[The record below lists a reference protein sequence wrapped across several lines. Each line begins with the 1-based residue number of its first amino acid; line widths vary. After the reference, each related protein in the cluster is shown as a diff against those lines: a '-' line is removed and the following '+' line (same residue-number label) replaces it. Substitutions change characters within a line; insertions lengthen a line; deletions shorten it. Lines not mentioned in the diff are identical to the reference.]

1 MNTMLPRRWFRSL
14 RQWSRVGYGYML
26 LAGIGLMTLCWG
38 SGRIPL
44 LDRDEPRFARA
55 TIEMIDLL
63 GFTALRG
70 KEVPGG
76 FELEGGFFFGNDTL
90 GLADTVAAL
99 VDLGETIDDLG
110 NQISATRSN
119 FQQALTTFND
129 EFYRLRLQDWDN
141 AQRMP

>member
-1 MNTMLPRRWFRSL
+1 MSELSRLKKLEIDEQQKSSDAAVKVLEEKRVAATVEML
-14 RQWSRVGYGYML
+14 
-26 LAGIGLMTLCWG
+26 
-38 SGRIPL
+38 
-44 LDRDEPRFARA
+44 
-55 TIEMIDLL
+55 DLL

-70 KEVPGG
+70 REVPGG
-76 FELEGGFFFGNDTL
+76 FELEGGIFLGNDTL

-119 FQQALTTFND
+119 FQQALTTLND